1 MSYQREAKRIK
12 RTMTLI
18 IISCLVVFIVGL
30 YVSFTASK
38 KINLKEPTTTQMI
51 MKEIDFDNFQNV
63 SKSVR
68 KPENAK
74 EIKKACDKQAF
85 FLICY
90 LLTWRHA
97 HAQLLSTNAEF
108 AL

>member
-1 MSYQREAKRIK
+1 MSNYQREVKRIK

-18 IISCLVVFIVGL
+18 IVSCLVVLFVGL
-30 YVSFTASK
+30 YVSFTSSK

-63 SKSVR
+63 SKSAT

-85 FLICY
+85 F
-90 LLTWRHA
+90 
-97 HAQLLSTNAEF
+97 
-108 AL
+108 